1 MKMNKFIKI
10 LIIINGL
17 IIPGV
22 GCFVLYKVVADAIR
36 RPMQPESIIV
46 GNELETAKRDSVA
59 LQGLSYDAPQN
70 IYNSTNFLIP
80 ISVKTYEEARSYDND
95 GLSILDRRSKL
106 KISHSNSDNYFNVI
120 FLDSHYKVIGQLVN
134 KKASIAEVFVNQGD
148 RSIREDMDTTIQNVV
163 YSIGFEDSN
172 KDGKLN
178 SMDNHDL
185 YISDLAGS
193 NLTKVTTNIDIVDF
207 QFINSNSSIFIRFKD
222 RSDLKDEYKLVKF
235 GLYNIASA
243 TFVELEDIEKK
254 LKEIETILIR

>member
-1 MKMNKFIKI
+1 MNKFIKI

-17 IIPGV
+17 IIPSV

-46 GNELETAKRDSVA
+46 GNDLETAKRDSVA
-59 LQGLSYDAPQN
+59 LQGLRYDAPQN

-80 ISVKTYEEARSYDND
+80 ISVKTYEEARSYDY
-95 GLSILDRRSKL
+95 GGSILDGRSKL
-106 KISHSNSDNYFNVI
+106 KISQSYSDNYFNVI

-134 KKASIAEVFVNQGD
+134 KKASISEVFVNQGD
-148 RSIREDMDTTIQNVV
+148 RNIRENIDTTIQNVA

-185 YISDLAGS
+185 YISGLDGS
-193 NLTKVTTNIDIVDF
+193 NLTKVTTNIDVVDF
-207 QFINSNSSIFIRFKD
+207 QFINSNSSILIRFKD

-254 LKEIETILIR
+254 LKEIESILIK